1 MKRDMDLIRALAQ
14 FLEDKPDDKPV
25 EAPPISGY
33 SELQIKQHLVLMH
46 EAGLIRC
53 ERVRSTT
60 DPERVIYVLP
70 FGLSWQGHEFL
81 DAARDETVWRKVTA
95 EIKAKGLSVTFAV
108 LQALLLEAVKKS
120 AGL

>member
-25 EAPPISGY
+25 EVPPISGY
-33 SELQIKQHLVLMH
+33 SELQIKQHLLLMH

-53 ERVRSTT
+53 ERIRSTT
-60 DPERVIYVLP
+60 DPERVIYVLA

-108 LQALLLEAVKKS
+108 LQTLLLEAVKKS